1 MSTVNYQ
8 LSTVNCPHKRYKYK
22 YCDAYHK
29 IMKSITHQFPA
40 LTFIKPIYLQKKF
53 FISNFN
59 MENAN
64 TISVEQLQSQ
74 IDQLKSKIDRLE
86 NSRKDQLSIAVVS
99 GDLDKVLA
107 AMVISVAAAA
117 MDTQVKLFFSFW
129 SLSALRDPKKSPKG
143 KDFISKMFGFMLP
156 RGTKKLKLSKL
167 NMAGMGPVMISYLM
181 KKQNVMS
188 LQQMFKEAGEL
199 GIEIVVCEMSM
210 GLMGFKKEEFIDYP
224 HLSYAGAATFVADAG
239 ESSIQ
244 LFI

>member
-1 MSTVNYQ
+1 ME
-8 LSTVNCPHKRYKYK
+8 
-22 YCDAYHK
+22 
-29 IMKSITHQFPA
+29 KSNEVT
-40 LTFIKPIYLQKKF
+40 LEMLQKQVDELTNKV
-53 FISNFN
+53 
-59 MENAN
+59 AY
-64 TISVEQLQSQ
+64 
-74 IDQLKSKIDRLE
+74 LE
-86 NSRKDQLSIAVVS
+86 NNRKDQLSMAIVS
-99 GDLDKVLA
+99 GDMDKILA

-143 KDFISKMFGFMLP
+143 KDFISKMFGIMLP
-156 RGTKKLKLSKL
+156 NGKDKLKLSNM
-167 NMAGMGPVMISYLM
+167 NMAGMGPMMIKMLM

-188 LQQMFKEAGEL
+188 LGEMFRQAGEL
-199 GIEIVVCEMSM
+199 GVEITICEMSM

>member
-1 MSTVNYQ
+1 ME
-8 LSTVNCPHKRYKYK
+8 
-22 YCDAYHK
+22 
-29 IMKSITHQFPA
+29 KS
-40 LTFIKPIYLQKKF
+40 KEV
-53 FISNFN
+53 S
-59 MENAN
+59 M
-64 TISVEQLQSQ
+64 EQLQAQ
-74 IDQLKSKIDRLE
+74 IEELKSKIEKLE
-86 NSRKDQLSIAVVS
+86 DGRKDQLSIAVVS
-99 GDLDKVLA
+99 GDLDKILA
-107 AMVISVAAAA
+107 AMVISIAAAA

-143 KDFISKMFGFMLP
+143 KDIISKMFGMMLP
-156 RGTKKLKLSKL
+156 NGTGKLKLSNM
-167 NMAGMGPVMISYLM
+167 NMAGMGPKMISYLM

-188 LQQMFKEAGEL
+188 LDTMLKEAGEL

>member
-1 MSTVNYQ
+1 ME
-8 LSTVNCPHKRYKYK
+8 
-22 YCDAYHK
+22 
-29 IMKSITHQFPA
+29 KSSEVT
-40 LTFIKPIYLQKKF
+40 LEMLQKQVD
-53 FISNFN
+53 
-59 MENAN
+59 EL
-64 TISVEQLQSQ
+64 T
-74 IDQLKSKIDRLE
+74 SKVAYLE
-86 NSRKDQLSIAVVS
+86 NNRKDQLSMAIVS
-99 GDLDKVLA
+99 GDMDKILA

-143 KDFISKMFGFMLP
+143 KDFISKMFGIMLP
-156 RGTKKLKLSKL
+156 KGKDKLKLSNM
-167 NMAGMGPVMISYLM
+167 NMAGMGPMMIKMLM

-188 LQQMFKEAGEL
+188 LGEMFRQAGEL
-199 GIEIVVCEMSM
+199 GVEITICEMSM

>member
-1 MSTVNYQ
+1 ME
-8 LSTVNCPHKRYKYK
+8 
-22 YCDAYHK
+22 
-29 IMKSITHQFPA
+29 KSNEVT
-40 LTFIKPIYLQKKF
+40 
-53 FISNFN
+53 
-59 MENAN
+59 M
-64 TISVEQLQSQ
+64 EQLQSQ
-74 IDQLKSKIDRLE
+74 IEELKSKITKLE
-86 NSRKDQLSIAVVS
+86 NARQDQLSIAVVS

-107 AMVISVAAAA
+107 AMVISIAAAA

-143 KDFISKMFGFMLP
+143 KDIISKMFGFMLP
-156 RGTKKLKLSKL
+156 NGTKKLKLSNM
-167 NMAGMGPVMISYLM
+167 NMAGMGPKMIGYLM

-188 LQQMFKEAGEL
+188 LETMFKEAGEL

-224 HLSYAGAATFVADAG
+224 HLSYAGAATFVADAS